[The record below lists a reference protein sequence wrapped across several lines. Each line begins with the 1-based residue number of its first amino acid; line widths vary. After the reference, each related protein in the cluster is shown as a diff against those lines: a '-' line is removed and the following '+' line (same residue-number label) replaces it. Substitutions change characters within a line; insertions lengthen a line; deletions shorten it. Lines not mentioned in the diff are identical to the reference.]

1 MTSPAQETSPAH
13 ETSPVH
19 GRLALVT
26 GASRGIGAVV
36 ARGLAT
42 RGATVACLARG
53 GATLEATVAGLVADG
68 LDAVALPCD
77 LADDAALDAL
87 GGRLERMGEVDV
99 LVHCA
104 ALMSDRGAK
113 TLRTTPAEWRRVMT
127 VDLDAAFR
135 LTTTV
140 GPGMA
145 ARRRGRIVHYSACLG
160 RMSGPGNAGGLAPYR
175 IAKAGVNAMVRN
187 LSHELGHGRRG
198 VLVDAVCP
206 GHCRTDMGGPEAPR
220 SAEQGADTGLW
231 LTERDVID
239 SVGAQVITGR
249 LWEDRLVVPW

>member
-1 MTSPAQETSPAH
+1 MSDATPALDGQ
-13 ETSPVH
+13 
-19 GRLALVT
+19 LALVT
-26 GASRGIGAVV
+26 GASRGIGAVL
-36 ARGLAT
+36 ARGLAV
-42 RGATVACLARG
+42 RGATVICLARDG
-53 GATLEATVAGLVADG
+53 ERLHEQVQAMVDDG
-68 LDAVALPCD
+68 LDAMALGCD
-77 LADDAALDAL
+77 LAQEGDLDTVAE
-87 GGRLERMGEVDV
+87 RLTQVGEVDV

-104 ALMSDRGAK
+104 AVMSERTAK
-113 TLRTTPAEWRRVMT
+113 TLRTTPQEWRRVMS

-140 GPGMA
+140 GPGMV

-206 GHCRTDMGGPEAPR
+206 GHCRTDMGGAQAPR
-220 SAEQGADTGLW
+220 SPEEGADTGLW
-231 LTERDVID
+231 LVERKAPE
-239 SVGAQVITGR
+239 SRGPNGVGTLTGL
-249 LWEDRLVVPW
+249 LWEDRAPVPW

>member
-1 MTSPAQETSPAH
+1 MTTSM
-13 ETSPVH
+13 E

-42 RGATVACLARG
+42 RGATVLCLARDG
-53 GATLEATVAGLVADG
+53 EPLEAAVAGLVDDG

-77 LADDAALDAL
+77 LADDDALDAL
-87 GGRLERMGEVDV
+87 AGRVERVGEVDV

-104 ALMSDRGAK
+104 AVMSDKGAK
-113 TLRTTPAEWRRVMT
+113 TLRTTPQEWRRVMA

-220 SAEQGADTGLW
+220 SPEEGADTGLW
-231 LTERDVID
+231 LVERDALD
-239 SVGAQVITGR
+239 PDGAPVVTGR
-249 LWEDRLVVPW
+249 LWEDRAVVPW

>member
-1 MTSPAQETSPAH
+1 MTTSLATNSL
-13 ETSPVH
+13 E
-19 GRLALVT
+19 GRLALVS

-36 ARGLAT
+36 ARGLAE
-42 RGATVACLARG
+42 RGATVLCLARDG
-53 GATLEATVAGLVADG
+53 ERLGTTVAGLVDAG
-68 LDAVALPCD
+68 LDATSLPCD
-77 LADDAALDAL
+77 LADEAALDAL
-87 GGRLERMGEVDV
+87 GGRLARVGEVDV

-104 ALMSDRGAK
+104 AVMSDRAAK
-113 TLRTTPAEWRRVMT
+113 TLRTTPQEWRRVMA

-145 ARRRGRIVHYSACLG
+145 ARRQGRIVHYSACLG

-175 IAKAGVNAMVRN
+175 IAKAGVNALVRN

-206 GHCRTDMGGPEAPR
+206 GHCRTDMGGTEASR
-220 SAEQGADTGLW
+220 SAEDGADTGVW
-231 LTERDVID
+231 FTERDVID
-239 SVGAQVITGR
+239 PDGEHVVTGR
-249 LWEDRLVVPW
+249 LWEDRSSVPW